1 MSCGID
7 PRAGPRAGGRGS
19 PELVGAGVVLVVVMV
34 RILDLIPM
42 GGVSVLAVD
51 VGVRFVSSCMDLSRS
66 LQSNDRGCGGERPA
80 LSYERTARG
89 GRRVEVGVGL
99 VERAPHAILGGA
111 A

>member
-1 MSCGID
+1 M
-7 PRAGPRAGGRGS
+7 A
-19 PELVGAGVVLVVVMV
+19 VVLF
-34 RILDLIPM
+34 LIPM

-66 LQSNDRGCGGERPA
+66 FEKGKGGEGPA
-80 LSYERTARG
+80 VSYERTARG
-89 GRRVEVGVGL
+89 GRRVGVGVGL

>member
-1 MSCGID
+1 M
-7 PRAGPRAGGRGS
+7 
-19 PELVGAGVVLVVVMV
+19 VVVLVVVTMGGVTVWTADVV
-34 RILDLIPM
+34 RILFLITM

-66 LQSNDRGCGGERPA
+66 LQSNERGKGGEGPA
-80 LSYERTARG
+80 VSYERTARG
-89 GRRVEVGVGL
+89 GRRVGVGVVL